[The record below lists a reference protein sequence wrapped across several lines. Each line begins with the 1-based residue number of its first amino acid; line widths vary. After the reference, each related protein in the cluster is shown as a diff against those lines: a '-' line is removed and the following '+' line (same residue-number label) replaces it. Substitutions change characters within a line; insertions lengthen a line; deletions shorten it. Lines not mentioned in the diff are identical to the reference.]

1 MKLFARIVLATFI
14 LVSSSLAFAFAAE
27 PTKIEKTT
35 DEKYEII
42 FEVNPREH
50 IQGISFLNIYGDVEY
65 MGKDTVTWVKATS
78 TTNILASDTIK
89 TADDGVSGFQLKLN
103 EFAKLNVGNNSEIM
117 IREISDVITRVKL
130 VQGRVLLQAVK
141 EPALEIELPYATIS
155 VTGTSFE
162 ASSIDDKSTLMAF
175 EGTFDFLPTATGS
188 TIQKI
193 MMGQMVV
200 ATSSGLDKIEKID
213 PGIKIGSWQELLGNF
228 DARKTP
234 NDAELP
240 KVSTLT
246 WVLLILGSA
255 VVLFVIIFLFVKYVY
270 RKPPKLD
277 EIPHEKEKPL
287 DTSEQLVS
295 QTFVDES
302 KD

>member
-1 MKLFARIVLATFI
+1 MKLFARVVLATFI
-14 LVSSSLAFAFAAE
+14 LVSSFAFAFAAE
-27 PTKIEKTT
+27 PTITVNPK

-42 FEVNPREH
+42 FSLNPREH

-78 TTNILASDTIK
+78 NTNILASDTIK

-103 EFAKLNVGNNSEIM
+103 EFAKLNVGDNSEIT
-117 IREISDVITRVKL
+117 IREISDVITRIKL
-130 VQGRVLLQAVK
+130 VRGRVLLQAVK

-162 ASSIDDKSTLMAF
+162 ASNIDDKSTLMAF
-175 EGTFDFLPTATGS
+175 EGTFDFIPMATGS
-188 TIQKI
+188 STQKI
-193 MMGQMVV
+193 TMGQMAV

-213 PGIKIGSWQELLGNF
+213 PGMKIGSWQELLGNF

-234 NDAELP
+234 NSAELP
-240 KVSTLT
+240 TVSVLT
-246 WVLLILGSA
+246 WVLLILGGA
-255 VVLFVIIFLFVKYVY
+255 VVLFLIIFLFVKYVY
-270 RKPPKLD
+270 RKPPKPD

-287 DTSEQLVS
+287 EASDQLVD